1 MIIWLASYPK
11 TGNTWMRSFLISLMI
26 KNKDGLKLKDLE
38 NIRQFPT
45 KKQYVNLGINI
56 DFNNFEAILS
66 KIELRK
72 PFSIFEIGN

>member
-66 KIELRK
+66 KIELRN
-72 PFSIFEIGN
+72 PFSIFEIGT